1 MPERGP
7 WINPQTLA
15 RVRDR
20 TEVGRGRLY
29 LIFSIHSVWA
39 LDRWGGRLK
48 TPGLPALARTVPPGC
63 RARAVTGRGFLSP
76 TPRSPRWLAGR
87 WLLWVVCVL

>member
-7 WINPQTLA
+7 WINPRTLA

-20 TEVGRGRLY
+20 TEVGRGRLN

-39 LDRWGGRLK
+39 LDGWGGRLK
-48 TPGLPALARTVPPGC
+48 TPGLPALARTVTPGC
-63 RARAVTGRGFLSP
+63 RARAVTGRGFLS
-76 TPRSPRWLAGR
+76 
-87 WLLWVVCVL
+87 